1 MHHLALSGGAR
12 ITGKFDILLDNQ
24 SSVHIFHNIK
34 LLVGPIVS
42 SDTTLH
48 LGGIVKGH
56 VLKTNKTGTFLDIA
70 KSNVWYSTDSVANI
84 LSFRLLE
91 EDGHSPTYD
100 RERKAFVVPTP
111 QYGILEFPWD
121 VRAEHYVCDFA
132 QHMAKRDKLIRKASE
147 TLTTIASNEAQY
159 PKRLVKAARR
169 ARDLLARLG
178 FLSTGKLAELINS
191 GNLTNESVS
200 VQDIERAQDIFG
212 PPVPC
217 LKGKTQKRQPTQL
230 PLEIPRQVVKGP
242 LVMHLDIIFV
252 RAVPYLLSVTTPLGY
267 IMIDVLSQAATPM
280 SYDKMEAFVR
290 SAKAIKRSLL
300 LMLNRYRARHFAV
313 NTILSDNEGGVTK
326 MESELSSLGIK
337 VIPCG
342 PGQHIALVEHKAKLV
357 KQRRRC
363 HIHHV
368 PFAIPFLMEMYLIYH
383 CVYTLNCMPTS
394 TRGDHV
400 APQVD
405 YLGRKLNSARDIRFV
420 WGDLCQAHNPDN
432 IITNSD
438 KARTDTCVLLLSTGN
453 LNGSVK
459 MLNLSTWR
467 VVTRDQWVVIPY
479 DEPTIQLITSRAL
492 KDEISLTTKQREAY
506 RAKDA
511 VFRRVYQPLS
521 DRLDFEEPVAMVMP
535 TESPPVLHQ
544 EAAVESPDEDTQDLS
559 SEVINDPPEEEL
571 TGDQRGVSIPKLL
584 EPVSTT
590 RAPVPKATSANAPLI
605 SNNSNPT
612 SDSVPATTEHVPS
625 VKPVTT
631 APPAVVLEAP
641 KQPKTPAADPPKAPE
656 PRYNLRP
663 RKNPRLTQTLATG
676 HPARSLSFATRRRF
690 HYRSKSA
697 SIFAAQKKDII
708 HHITPRQALK
718 KSHLRADAVKS
729 MIKELHG
736 LLDKGCFEGV
746 HRSSL
751 TKSQIKKI
759 IRSSMFLKEK
769 YKANGDFEKLKSRLV
784 AGGHMQDRS
793 DMGDVS
799 SPVVSSTSVYILA
812 VLAAKERRKVTCID
826 IGSAFLNSD
835 MSGEEV
841 YMKLD
846 AVMTQLLCGIDPSF
860 KQYVEPDG
868 TIIVHLIKALYGCV
882 KSSLLWYQ
890 TLTSFL
896 MECGYVQNPY
906 DPCVFNLTQD
916 DVQCTVCFHVD
927 DLMITCVNQSV
938 IDQLADKLA
947 ARFGSITTHHGTKQN
962 YLGALFDFSEDG
974 KVHVSMP
981 HLTQQLIEDSGIKGT
996 AATPAASNLFDIDDQ
1011 SPLLNADD
1019 KKYFHSF
1026 VHRVMYLA
1034 NRINGECLV
1043 ACAFLSSRVQNP
1055 TIQDQGKLHR
1065 LLKYLAANPNL
1076 RLTLQ
1081 ASDNLGVMQ
1090 YTDAS
1095 YGVHADGKSHTGSS
1109 ITLGKGAVH
1118 ARSVKQKI
1126 VTKSSTEAEM
1136 VGLSDEASR
1145 GLWCNLF
1152 LGEQGYKLPPLT
1164 QLQDNQSTICLG
1176 NKGCATAA
1184 RTRHINI
1191 RYFWITDYVNRG
1203 EMCLEYMPTGDMIA
1217 DGLTK
1222 PLQGEEFLRMR
1233 RLLLNSLPDVLDDE
1247 TIYAVT
1253 C

>member
-1 MHHLALSGGAR
+1 MHHLTLSGGAR
-12 ITGKFDILLDNQ
+12 KTGAFIILLDNQ
-24 SSVHIFHNIK
+24 SSVHIFHNNQ
-34 LLVGPIVS
+34 LLASIVKS
-42 SDTTLH
+42 NTTLH

-56 VLKTNKTGTFLDIA
+56 VLKTDNIGSFLDIA
-70 KSNVWYSTDSVANI
+70 SQNVWYSKDSVANI
-84 LSFRLLE
+84 LSFHQLE

-100 RERKAFVVPTP
+100 RNKKAFIVPTP
-111 QYGILEFPWD
+111 NNGVMEFTWD
-121 VRAEHYVCDFA
+121 ANVEHYVCDFA
-132 QHMAKRDKLIRKASE
+132 KHMAKRDILMKKASD

-169 ARDLLARLG
+169 ARDLQARLG

-200 VQDIERAQDIFG
+200 VQDIERAHDIYG
-212 PPVPC
+212 HAVQS

-230 PLEIPRQVVKGP
+230 PLEKPRQVVRGP
-242 LVMHLDIIFV
+242 LVLHLDIIFV
-252 RAVPYLLSVTTPLGY
+252 RAVPYLLSVSTPLGY
-267 IMIDVLSQAATPM
+267 IMIDVLSQSAKPL
-280 SYDKMEAFVR
+280 SYDKMDAFVR
-290 SAKAIKRSLL
+290 SSTAIRRSLL
-300 LMLNRYRARHFAV
+300 IMLNKYRSRHFAV
-313 NTILSDNEGGVTK
+313 NTILSDNEGGVTQ
-326 MESELSSLGIK
+326 MENELSSMGIM
-337 VIPCG
+337 VTACG

-368 PFAIPFLMEMYLIYH
+368 PYALPFIMEMYLVYH

-405 YLGRKLNSARDIRFV
+405 FMGRKLNSERDIRFV
-420 WGDLCQAHNPDN
+420 WGDLCQAYNPDN

-438 KARTDTCVLLLSTGN
+438 RARTDACVMLLSTGN
-453 LNGSVK
+453 LNGSVR
-459 MLNLSTWR
+459 MLNLASWR
-467 VVTRDQWVVIPY
+467 IVTRDQWTVIPY
-479 DEPTIQLITSRAL
+479 DEPTIRMITARAL
-492 KDEISLTTKQREAY
+492 KDEVSLTTKQREAY

-535 TESPPVLHQ
+535 TEAPPVLHH
-544 EAAVESPDEDTQDLS
+544 EAVVESPDEETQDHAS
-559 SEVINDPPEEEL
+559 SVTDDQPMEQPVVQPI
-571 TGDQRGVSIPKLL
+571 GDQRGVITNDTNDSS
-584 EPVSTT
+584 STASPLAVPPPQPAIST
-590 RAPVPKATSANAPLI
+590 PPSKQLPADTTEMAPVAQS
-605 SNNSNPT
+605 S
-612 SDSVPATTEHVPS
+612 
-625 VKPVTT
+625 TT
-631 APPAVVLEAP
+631 APPSEVTPVVAVPE
-641 KQPKTPAADPPKAPE
+641 PPKPVASTSVGH
-656 PRYNLRP
+656 RYNLRP
-663 RKNPRLTQTLATG
+663 RKNPRLTQTLVAG
-676 HPARSLSFATRRRF
+676 HPARALSFATRARF
-690 HYRSKSA
+690 FHRSKRT

-729 MIKELHG
+729 MIIELKG
-736 LLDKGCFEGV
+736 LLAKGCFEGV
-746 HRSSL
+746 HRTSL
-751 TKSQIKKI
+751 TKSQATKI

-769 YKANGDFEKLKSRLV
+769 YKANGEFEKLKARLV
-784 AGGHMQDRS
+784 AGGHMQDRA
-793 DMGDVS
+793 DLGDVS
-799 SPVVSSTSVYILA
+799 SPVVSSTSVYMIA
-812 VLAAKERRKVTCID
+812 ALAASEGRQVSCTD

-835 MSGEEV
+835 MSGEDV
-841 YMKLD
+841 FMKLD
-846 AVMTQLLCGIDPSF
+846 AVMTKILCGIDPSF
-860 KQYVEPDG
+860 KQFVEHDG

-882 KSSLLWYQ
+882 KSSMLWYQ
-890 TLTSFL
+890 TLTAFL

-906 DPCVFNLTQD
+906 DPCVFNLMQD
-916 DVQCTVCFHVD
+916 GVQCTVCFHVD

-938 IDQLADKLA
+938 IDELNNKLK
-947 ARFGSITTHHGTKQN
+947 ARFGTVTTHHGTQQN
-962 YLGALFDFSEDG
+962 YLGALFDLSEGG
-974 KVHVSMP
+974 KVHISMP
-981 HLTQQLIEDSGIKGT
+981 HLTAQLIEDSGIKGT
-996 AATPAASNLFDIDDQ
+996 AATPAASNLFEIDAE

-1055 TIQDQGKLHR
+1055 TIQDQGKLQR

-1076 RLTLQ
+1076 RLTLEV
-1081 ASDNLGVMQ
+1081 SKNLGVMQ

-1136 VGLSDEASR
+1136 VALSDEASR

-1152 LGEQGYKLPPLT
+1152 LEQQGYKLPPLK

-1176 NKGCATAA
+1176 NKGSATAA

-1191 RYFWITDYVNRG
+1191 RYFWITDYVDRG

-1233 RLLLNSLPDVLDDE
+1233 RLVLNSLPDILDDE
-1247 TIYAVT
+1247 AIHGAMNS
-1253 C
+1253 